1 MDKKTLIGAGLLIV
15 VIVVSLEWL
24 RSGPSSDVSLEVIQR
39 DIFISAAGT
48 GDMKTVLE
56 MLNQGVDINV
66 HAPFGGPTA
75 LIVAARFGHVAIVEA
90 LLERGAEVNAED
102 DYGQTALYFAKKNSK
117 TRVIELLEAAGGT
130 SPPVEK
136 VDAQPSMSD
145 V

>member
-1 MDKKTLIGAGLLIV
+1 MDKKMLIGVGLLIV

-24 RSGPSSDVSLEVIQR
+24 RSGPASDVSPEVIQR
-39 DIFISAAGT
+39 DIFIGAAGS
-48 GDMKTVLE
+48 GDMETMLE
-56 MLNQGVDINV
+56 MLEQGVDINV

-75 LIVAARFGHVAIVEA
+75 LIVAARFGHIAIVEV

-130 SPPVEK
+130 APPVEQ

>member
-1 MDKKTLIGAGLLIV
+1 MDKKTLIAVGLLV
-15 VIVVSLEWL
+15 VVLVVSLEWL
-24 RSGPSSDVSLEVIQR
+24 RSGPSSDVPPEVIQR
-39 DIFISAAGT
+39 DTFISAAGT
-48 GDMKTVLE
+48 GDMKTILE
-56 MLNQGVDINV
+56 MLDQGVDINV

-75 LIVAARFGHVAIVEA
+75 LIVAARFGHVAIVEV

>member
-1 MDKKTLIGAGLLIV
+1 MDKGTLIAVGLLIM

-24 RSGPSSDVSLEVIQR
+24 RSGPSSDVPPEVTQR
-39 DIFISAAGT
+39 DIFIGSAGS
-48 GDMKTVLE
+48 GDMQTVLE
-56 MLNQGVDINV
+56 MLEQGVDINV
-66 HAPFGGPTA
+66 HASFGGPTA
-75 LIVAARFGHVAIVEA
+75 LIVAARFGHVAIVEV

-117 TRVIELLEAAGGT
+117 IKVVELLEAAGGT

-136 VDAQPSMSD
+136 VDAQQPLSD

>member
-1 MDKKTLIGAGLLIV
+1 MDKRTLIGVGLLVV
-15 VIVVSLEWL
+15 VIIVSLEWL
-24 RSGPSSDVSLEVIQR
+24 RSGPSPDVPPEVLQQ
-39 DIFISAAGT
+39 DFIGAAGS
-48 GDMKTVLE
+48 GDMKTMLAMLE
-56 MLNQGVDINV
+56 QGVDINV

-130 SPPVEK
+130 SPPVEQ
-136 VDAQPSMSD
+136 VDTQQPLSD

>member
-1 MDKKTLIGAGLLIV
+1 MDKKTLIAVGLLIM

-24 RSGPSSDVSLEVIQR
+24 RSGPSSDVPPEVIQR
-39 DIFISAAGT
+39 DIFIGSAGS
-48 GDMKTVLE
+48 GDMTTVLE
-56 MLNQGVDINV
+56 MLEQGVDINV
-66 HAPFGGPTA
+66 HASFGGPTA
-75 LIVAARFGHVAIVEA
+75 LIVAARFGHVAIVEV

-117 TRVIELLEAAGGT
+117 IKVVELLEAAGGT

-136 VDAQPSMSD
+136 VDAQQPLSD

>member
-24 RSGPSSDVSLEVIQR
+24 RSGPSSDVSPEVIQR
-39 DIFISAAGT
+39 DIFISADGT

-56 MLNQGVDINV
+56 MLDQGVDINV

>member
-1 MDKKTLIGAGLLIV
+1 MDKGTLIAVGLLIM

-24 RSGPSSDVSLEVIQR
+24 RSGPSSDVPPEVIQR
-39 DIFISAAGT
+39 DIFIGSAGS
-48 GDMKTVLE
+48 GDMQTVLE
-56 MLNQGVDINV
+56 MLEQGVDINV
-66 HAPFGGPTA
+66 HASFGGPTA
-75 LIVAARFGHVAIVEA
+75 LIVAARFGHVAIVEV

-117 TRVIELLEAAGGT
+117 IKVVELLEAAGGT

-136 VDAQPSMSD
+136 VDAQQPLSD

>member
-15 VIVVSLEWL
+15 VIAVSLEWL
-24 RSGPSSDVSLEVIQR
+24 RSGPSSDVPPEVIQR

-56 MLNQGVDINV
+56 MLDQGVDINV

-75 LIVAARFGHVAIVEA
+75 LIVAARFGHVAIVEV
-90 LLERGAEVNAED
+90 LLARGAEVNAED
-102 DYGQTALYFAKKNSK
+102 NYGQTALYFAKKNSK

-130 SPPVEK
+130 SPPVEQ

>member
-1 MDKKTLIGAGLLIV
+1 MDKRTLIAVGLLIMV
-15 VIVVSLEWL
+15 LVFSLEWL
-24 RSGPSSDVSLEVIQR
+24 RSRSSSDVPLEVVQQ
-39 DIFISAAGT
+39 DIFIGAAGS
-48 GDMKTVLE
+48 GDMQTMLE
-56 MLNQGVDINV
+56 MLEQGVDINA

-90 LLERGAEVNAED
+90 LLEHGADVNAED

-117 TRVIELLEAAGGT
+117 VRVIELLEAAGGT

-136 VDAQPSMSD
+136 VDAQPSLSD

>member
-1 MDKKTLIGAGLLIV
+1 MDKKTLIAVGLLIM

-24 RSGPSSDVSLEVIQR
+24 RSGPSSDVPPEVIQR
-39 DIFISAAGT
+39 DIFIGSAGS
-48 GDMKTVLE
+48 GDMQTVLE
-56 MLNQGVDINV
+56 MLEQGVDINV
-66 HAPFGGPTA
+66 HASFGGPTA
-75 LIVAARFGHVAIVEA
+75 LIVAARFGHVAIVEV

-117 TRVIELLEAAGGT
+117 IKVVELLEAAGGT

-136 VDAQPSMSD
+136 VDAQQPLSD